1 MSQLKKLIDKF
12 YSKPI
17 RNDITFSEVEKLA
30 SAYGC
35 KVMSGGKHL
44 RIVHPESGRIIPI
57 PRHGKTVEEAYI
69 KQLKE
74 LFNYIGYFK
83 EDQQ

>member
-1 MSQLKKLIDKF
+1 MSQLQKLRDKF

-17 RNDITFSEVEKLA
+17 RNDITFSEVETLA

-35 KVMSGGKHL
+35 KVMPGGKHL
-44 RIVHPESGRIIPI
+44 RVVHIESGRIVPI

-69 KQLKE
+69 KQLKD
-74 LFNYIGYFK
+74 LFDLIGDIK
-83 EDQQ
+83 ED